1 MYTSRSLLSALATCL
16 SLATFVVSS
25 PTINQHLPSSRRNA
39 TVEQNVFFDINGKEV
54 ETRIARLKAEGYRPT
69 SLSIHG
75 TPTDAKYAGIWTKQD
90 GNPYETILGA
100 NKTTYD
106 AWLDQWKA
114 SGYVSTQVSAT
125 GPASNA
131 VFAGVMEKIPSVRNW
146 TQLCGMNN
154 PYAYMN
160 LTEDSPMVVKG
171 VSLYGTPTERQ
182 YCILGHENTNNHQQ
196 TVWYPTSVLQNY
208 KSIEADETTK
218 RFWRPVFIDSSE
230 DKLLTPIFDDTSVG
244 KWTVRTDLTASQL
257 RSEIAAQEVNNM
269 YPIHI
274 SGAGSLESQYV
285 VIFAERVTPL
295 ERNWHAV
302 GDITGFPDNAGVKRD
317 LDEILQKFMKRN
329 SVRQAQVSAS
339 INGTVIA
346 SRAYTWAES
355 DRAIVEPS
363 DKFLIGSVSKAF
375 TYAAV
380 DNLVSTGMI
389 NLTDHIYPLLGYT
402 NPADPRSLNIT
413 IQHLLDHTG
422 GFDRGK
428 TPDIGFIFTD
438 IAQSLNQSTPT
449 TLRQLIEY
457 VLAKPLDF
465 EPGTRSVYSN
475 YGTLILGYLI
485 ANKTGE
491 TYMSYLEKNV
501 LKGLNVEMYTTP
513 AEDHLNDRIVQET
526 KFTSISALTPLSKK
540 RVAVVYGGDGSV
552 KEAAVSS
559 FALKASADTVA
570 RFLGKH
576 AAYGL
581 GPRQMFVYRD
591 GRVAGARALGYSMA
605 KLDWAITLNT
615 REYLN
620 EQVWNTLVFT
630 DLYRLWGAL
639 DSALPL

>member
-1 MYTSRSLLSALATCL
+1 MYTSRSLLLTLANFL
-16 SLATFVVSS
+16 SLTTFVVSS
-25 PTINQHLPSSRRNA
+25 PTNNQHLPNSRRNA

-54 ETRIARLKAEGYRPT
+54 ETRIAKLKAEGYRPT

-75 TPTDAKYAGIWTKQD
+75 TPADAKYAGIWTKQ
-90 GNPYETILGA
+90 GGSPYETIVGA

-106 AWLDQWKA
+106 AWLEQWRA

-131 VFAGVMEKIPSVRNW
+131 VFAGVMEQIPSVGNW
-146 TQLCGMNN
+146 TQLCGLGS
-154 PYAYMN
+154 PYAYLN
-160 LTEDSPMVVKG
+160 ATQDVEMVIKG
-171 VSLYGTPTERQ
+171 VSLYGTSTERQ
-182 YCILGHENTNNHQQ
+182 YCILGHENKDNHQQ
-196 TVWYPTSVLQNY
+196 TVWYPTSPSQDY
-208 KSIEADETTK
+208 KSVVADETTK

-230 DKLLTPIFDDTSVG
+230 DKLLSSIFDDTSVG

-257 RSEIAAQEVNNM
+257 QSEIIVQRANGM

-274 SGAGSLESQYV
+274 SGAGSVGIQYV
-285 VIFAERVTPL
+285 VIFAERITPL

-302 GDITGFPDNAGVKRD
+302 GDITGFPDNAGVERD
-317 LDEILQKFMKRN
+317 LDGIMQKFMKRS

-339 INGTVIA
+339 INGTVVA

-363 DKFLIGSVSKAF
+363 DKFLLGSVSKAF

-380 DNLVSTGMI
+380 DHLVSTGI
-389 NLTDHIYPLLGYT
+389 VNLTDKIYPLLGYT
-402 NPADPRSLNIT
+402 KPADPRSLNIT
-413 IQHLLDHTG
+413 IQQLLDHTG
-422 GFDRGK
+422 GFDRGVS
-428 TPDIGFIFTD
+428 PDIGFIFTTV
-438 IAQSLNQSTPT
+438 AQSLNQSTPA

-457 VLAKPLDF
+457 VAARPLDF
-465 EPGTRSVYSN
+465 EPGTKSVYSN

-501 LKGLNVEMYTTP
+501 LKGLDVEMYTTA
-513 AEDHLNDRIVQET
+513 AEDHVNDRIVQET
-526 KFTSISALTPLSKK
+526 KTTSISALTPLSNK
-540 RVAVVYGGDGSV
+540 RAPGVHGGDGAV

-559 FALKASADTVA
+559 FALKASASTVSQ
-570 RFLGKH
+570 FIGNH

-581 GPRQMFVYRD
+581 GPRQIFEYRD
-591 GRVAGARALGYSMA
+591 GTVAGARALGYSMA

-615 REYLN
+615 REYLD
-620 EQVWNTLVFT
+620 EQAWNTLVFD
-630 DLYRLWGAL
+630 DLYSLWGSL
-639 DSALPL
+639 DSALPS

>member
-1 MYTSRSLLSALATCL
+1 MYTSRSLLPTLAGFL
-16 SLATFVVSS
+16 SLTTFVVSS
-25 PTINQHLPSSRRNA
+25 PTNNQHLSSSKRNA
-39 TVEQNVFFDINGKEV
+39 TVEQNVFFNINGKEV
-54 ETRIARLKAEGYRPT
+54 ETRIAKLKAEGYRPT
-69 SLSIHG
+69 SLNIHG

-90 GNPYETILGA
+90 GSPYETIVGA
-100 NKTTYD
+100 NKTIYD

-131 VFAGVMEKIPSVRNW
+131 VFAGVMEQIPSVHNW
-146 TQLCGMNN
+146 TQLCGLND
-154 PYAYMN
+154 PYAYLN
-160 LTEDSPMVVKG
+160 ATQDLPMVILG
-171 VSLYGTPTERQ
+171 MSLYGTPTERQ
-182 YCILGHENTNNHQQ
+182 YCILGHENIDNHQQ
-196 TVWYPTSVLQNY
+196 TVWYPTTFSQDY
-208 KSIEADETTK
+208 KSIVAGETSK
-218 RFWRPVFIDSSE
+218 RFWRPAFIDSSE
-230 DKLLTPIFDDTSVG
+230 DKLLSSIFDDTSVG

-257 RSEIAAQEVNNM
+257 QSEIVAQRANNM

-274 SGAGSLESQYV
+274 SGAGSVETQYV

-302 GDITGFPDNAGVKRD
+302 GDITGFPDNAGVKKN

-339 INGTVIA
+339 INGTVVA

-363 DKFLIGSVSKAF
+363 DKFLLGSVSKAF

-380 DNLVSTGMI
+380 DHLASTGVV
-389 NLTDHIYPLLGYT
+389 NLTDYIYPLLGYT
-402 NPADPRSLNIT
+402 KPADPRSLNIT

-428 TPDIGFIFTD
+428 SPDIGFIFTTV
-438 IAQSLNQSTPT
+438 AQSLNQSTPA

-465 EPGTRSVYSN
+465 EPGTNSVYSN
-475 YGTLILGYLI
+475 YGTLLLGYLI

-491 TYMSYLEKNV
+491 TYMSYLEKNI
-501 LKGLNVEMYTTP
+501 LKDLNVEMYTTP
-513 AEDHLNDRIVQET
+513 AEDHINDRVVQET
-526 KFTSISALTPLSKK
+526 KTASISALTPLSKK
-540 RVAVVYGGDGSV
+540 RAPGVHGGDGAV

-559 FALKASADTVA
+559 FALKASADTVS
-570 RFLGKH
+570 RFIGKH
-576 AAYGL
+576 AVYGL
-581 GPRQMFVYRD
+581 GPRRLFEYRD
-591 GRVAGARALGYSMA
+591 GTVAGARALAYSMA

-615 REYLN
+615 REYLD
-620 EQVWNTLVFT
+620 EQAWNTLVFT
-630 DLYRLWGAL
+630 DLYLLWGSL
-639 DSALPL
+639 DSALPS

>member
-1 MYTSRSLLSALATCL
+1 MYTSRSLFSTLASCL
-16 SLATFVVSS
+16 SLATLVASS
-25 PTINQHLPSSRRNA
+25 PTTNQNLPSSKRDA

-54 ETRIARLKAEGYRPT
+54 ETRIAKLKAEGYRPT
-69 SLSIHG
+69 SLNIHG
-75 TPTDAKYAGIWTKQD
+75 TPTDAKYAGIWIKQD
-90 GNPYETILGA
+90 GNPYETIVGA

-131 VFAGVMEKIPSVRNW
+131 VFAGVMEKIPSIRNW
-146 TQLCGMNN
+146 TQICGTSS
-154 PYAYMN
+154 PYAYLN
-160 LTEDSPMVVKG
+160 ATGDAPIVITG

-182 YCILGHENTNNHQQ
+182 YCVLGHEDTDNHQQ
-196 TVWYPTSVLQNY
+196 TVWFPTSSSQDY
-208 KSIEADETTK
+208 KTIEPAETTK

-230 DKLLTPIFDDTSVG
+230 DKLLASIFDDTSVG
-244 KWTVRTDLTASQL
+244 NWTVRTDLTASQL
-257 RSEIAAQEVNNM
+257 QSEITAQKANNM
-269 YPIHI
+269 HPIHI
-274 SGAGSLESQYV
+274 SGAGSTETQYV
-285 VIFAERVTPL
+285 VIFTEQATPL

-302 GDITGFPDNAGVKRD
+302 GDITGFPDNARVKRD

-355 DRAIVEPS
+355 NRAIVEPS
-363 DKFLIGSVSKAF
+363 DKFLLGSVSKAF

-380 DNLVSTGMI
+380 DHLVSTGVV

-402 NPADPRSLNIT
+402 KPADPRSLNIT

-422 GFDRGK
+422 GFDRGMS
-428 TPDIGFIFTD
+428 PDIGFIFTTV
-438 IAQSLNQSTPT
+438 AQSLNQSTPA

-475 YGTLILGYLI
+475 YGTLLLGYLI

-501 LKGLNVEMYTTP
+501 LKGLDVEMYTTP
-513 AEDHLNDRIVQET
+513 GADHTNDRIVQET
-526 KFTSISALTPLSKK
+526 KFTSISALTPLSEK
-540 RVAVVYGGDGSV
+540 RVANVYGGDGAV

-559 FALKASADTVA
+559 FALKASADTVS
-570 RFLGKH
+570 RFIGKH

-581 GPRQMFVYRD
+581 GPRQLFMYRD
-591 GRVAGARALGYSMA
+591 GTVAGARALAYSMA

-615 REYLN
+615 REYLDEN
-620 EQVWNTLVFT
+620 AWNTLVFT
-630 DLYRLWGAL
+630 DLYQLWGAL